1 MKLMGKYG
9 DPPKDVS
16 ELTYGEVIDQLQ
28 ILEYIELNKRWEYDD
43 DCRKSVK
50 ELQHRERDLLRQ
62 KTLQFFVTD
71 NLGSRDAWTRACN
84 NPDFIQT
91 AFHLASRHLLKDAE
105 LAERQQQDLKTL
117 GDFPELQIV
126 RAREK
131 DALARKFDEDRGQL
145 AREFLNSREPAER
158 AQTVARV
165 VSAQGVLGEPANDDV
180 LQPDEPED
188 HAFDLLGDV
197 DADDL
202 RAARKELEDDKR
214 RTAQDADDWARAND
228 HPEFQKIAKGL
239 IERQRQERLAL
250 DLKYQEQIQRL
261 GPAAIEFEVSD
272 LTRKFDKERGRY
284 AREFLD
290 AREIQQQLE
299 ERDKQKTLDPGKEPE
314 L

>member
-16 ELTYGEVIDQLQ
+16 ELTYREVLDQLQ
-28 ILEYIELNKRWEYDD
+28 MLEYVELNKPSQFDD
-43 DCRKSVK
+43 DCKRSVK
-50 ELQHRERDLLRQ
+50 ELQRREYDLLHR
-62 KTLQFFVTD
+62 KTRQFFVID
-71 NLGSRDAWTRACN
+71 NPDSRDAWTKAYK
-84 NPDFIQT
+84 NPDFT
-91 AFHLASRHLLKDAE
+91 DLAFDLASRHLLKDAE
-105 LAERQQQDLKTL
+105 LAERQQQDLKRL
-117 GDFPELQIV
+117 GDFPELQTV

-165 VSAQGVLGEPANDDV
+165 VSAQGILAEPANDDV

-188 HAFDLLGDV
+188 HAFGLLGDV

-202 RAARKELEDDKR
+202 RTARKELQDDKR
-214 RTAQDADDWARAND
+214 RTAQDADDWNRAND
-228 HPEFQKIAKGL
+228 HPEFQKIAKDL

-290 AREIQQQLE
+290 AREIQQQFE
-299 ERDKQKTLDPGKEPE
+299 ESDKQKSLDPSKEPE